1 MDDIYT
7 ARRPGA
13 RTVAVGSSQ
22 QLVER
27 LGFAP
32 GSPVKIIVADDHPLI
47 CAALTHALHGAIP
60 ESSILTA
67 PTLSAL
73 QAALGD
79 HADLDW
85 VLLDLHMP
93 GAKGFS
99 SLVLLRGERP
109 ELPVILISSNDHP
122 RTIRRAQQFGA
133 AGFLPKSAALEQM
146 LEAIGAVMSGET
158 CFPSYKAHRS
168 AEDAQL
174 AARLAQLT
182 PQQMRVLM
190 CMADGLLNKQIAHEL
205 GLAENTVKVHV
216 TAVLHKL
223 GCHSRTHAAVLVKA
237 LEAEGAP
244 ESMSPEVAAAEVR
257 DPVTTP
263 T

>member
-1 MDDIYT
+1 M
-7 ARRPGA
+7 
-13 RTVAVGSSQ
+13 
-22 QLVER
+22 
-27 LGFAP
+27 
-32 GSPVKIIVADDHPLI
+32 KIIVADDHPLI
-47 CAALTHALHGAIP
+47 CAALTHALHSAIP
-60 ESSILTA
+60 ESVILTA

-73 QAALGD
+73 QAALVA
-79 HADLDW
+79 HSDLDL

-146 LEAIGAVMSGET
+146 LEAIAAVMSGGT
-158 CFPSYKAHRS
+158 WFPSYRAHRN

-223 GCHSRTHAAVLVKA
+223 CCHSRTHAAVLVKA

-244 ESMSPEVAAAEVR
+244 ESMEPQSTGARAHDAA
-257 DPVTTP
+257 TTP
-263 T
+263 V